1 MNINNAGIYDAAYNG
16 FIGGATEYR
25 STTSTSPAAY
35 TTLQSEAAEF
45 AALVDAGIPSQTIAQ
60 PQSDLMTVIVAGV
73 LAGADTTQAA
83 SNATL
88 ADIVIAVYTPMV
100 SGLSATTV
108 VAQVIYGATHTNT
121 APVFDGVNTYSY
133 ATLAGSTY
141 TLNEDLFTNDGA
153 TVEAGI
159 TLNTN
164 SFKLYCNG
172 TFTNNGTISNNGA
185 NASGATAG
193 THTYTSGT
201 LGIGLAGGNGHTGS
215 GTGTSASPQG
225 STNTVADALMSGGA
239 GGAGGVEAG
248 GAGGVYLA
256 STTNGGSHSLV
267 SLETGYLFAQQAAG
281 TGASLGIIGGGCG
294 GGGGGSDN
302 AGVNGGGGGGGGGV
316 MVLCLFDFVNNG
328 VVEALGGNG
337 AAASGAGGNGG
348 GGGGGAGGFIN
359 ILARYRSGNGTV
371 NVSGGAGGA
380 AIGASGVAGVAGNHG
395 HINPFWA

>member
-1 MNINNAGIYDAAYNG
+1 M
-16 FIGGATEYR
+16 
-25 STTSTSPAAY
+25 
-35 TTLQSEAAEF
+35 LQS
-45 AALVDAGIPSQTIAQ
+45 T
-60 PQSDLMTVIVAGV
+60 
-73 LAGADTTQAA
+73 
-83 SNATL
+83 
-88 ADIVIAVYTPMV
+88 
-100 SGLSATTV
+100 
-108 VAQVIYGATHTNT
+108 
-121 APVFDGVNTYSY
+121 VFDGVNTYSY

-193 THTYTSGT
+193 THTYTSEHARHRPRGRQRT
-201 LGIGLAGGNGHTGS
+201 YGN

-225 STNTVADALMSGGA
+225 STNTVADALISGGA

-256 STTNGGSHSLV
+256 GTTNGGSHSLV

-371 NVSGGAGGA
+371 NACLSGSCTCSLPTMRCVTGPPHFAQNRHASPSVRGHPRRRFAARTDPVFPAVNSRRATFRYEPSARLPVCVSTRAPSALVHVEGSQFSALSKRPPGALVDV
-380 AIGASGVAGVAGNHG
+380 SSVALSFVVVRHENWPTRP
-395 HINPFWA
+395 IN